1 MDDSGKRAGRG
12 WAIGGAFAGQVGIFV
27 AISALLAGPAGTPT
41 VYEAPVPAVAP
52 LPAISAPVATQPGTV
67 PYTFSMYGQAS
78 GTTYHGVYPEK
89 PSPVPAYTVKAGKW
103 GETVGITLTLTIPD
117 PSVQVTDLW
126 VTFTEVSPNAGS
138 TFYQEQMLYHID
150 SEPLPPGPHIFQ
162 TAWPSASEMAPGT
175 TWLVTATDDNPGGW
189 VDTPLA
195 SVTVAP

>member
-12 WAIGGAFAGQVGIFV
+12 WAIGGAFAGQVGIFI
-27 AISALLAGPAGTPT
+27 AISALLGGPAEGPT
-41 VYEAPVPAVAP
+41 VYAPLPAVAP
-52 LPAISAPVATQPGTV
+52 LPAISATAVPQPGTF

-78 GTTYHGVYPEK
+78 GSTYHGVYPDT
-89 PSPVPAYTVKAGKW
+89 PSPVPGYTVQAGQW

-126 VTFTEVSPNAGS
+126 VTFTEVSPNASS

-150 SEPLPPGPHIFQ
+150 SEPLPPGPHRFQ
-162 TAWPSASEMAPGT
+162 TAWPSASELTPGT
-175 TWLVTATDDNPGGW
+175 KWLVTATDDNPGGW

-195 SVTVAP
+195 SVTVTP